1 MKLKKSSGYLS
12 YRIWALEIVSGIIL
26 LYLAFWISIHADISN
41 AAQRLSSTVNY
52 VKEQCNNDQKMEL
65 ASETKSLMRIMESA
79 EYINRNLA
87 SDMEKSG
94 FEEPDQ
100 ALLENYA
107 KESYVTG
114 ILLLSPQGA
123 VEQEYH
129 TDERNVWDLYEN
141 IDAEALL
148 DVWNF
153 PEKTYASRV
162 DCEDGSHI
170 DLAAVGRTDRSGIL
184 VAYYHTSKEYCRIF
198 VNSMEQLLTG
208 YSVKHDGTIVI
219 SNGEEI
225 VASNDS
231 RLVGVSMDNNEILR
245 TIRRHAEGSKLVHVR
260 DGGDTGG
267 RSFGLMEQSRNYY
280 IYAYMPE
287 RGVFNKTPQNMLFVA
302 LTYLLVLIIINMVR
316 WQTEKKYQKQK
327 LQIQQEYAQRLENKN
342 LQLEESVKRETKANS
357 AKTDFLA
364 RMTHD
369 IRTPLNGIIGLLK
382 MEEIH
387 PDDLE
392 LLHANREKML
402 VSADHLLSLINDM
415 LQMSKLE
422 NNEIVLAQDAMDLNA
437 LLMDVV
443 TIVEQRAA
451 DAGITL
457 EYDKVSDKI
466 LYPYVYGSPLHVR
479 QIFLNI
485 YGNCIK
491 YNRIGGK
498 VITHLDY
505 LGTADGMV
513 NYRWVISDT
522 GIGMSENFLEHI
534 YEPFVQ
540 EHSDARSVYHGTG
553 LGMAIVKRLI
563 DEMNGTIQVTSQE
576 GKGSTFVVVLPF
588 KIAEKEKVVQPEVA
602 TGEASIRGLHLLL
615 AEDNE
620 LNAEIAA
627 RLLNDEGATVQVVRD
642 GQQAIDAFASRPQG
656 TYDAILMDIMMPKID
671 GYTATRVIR
680 STNRQDAK
688 AIPIIAMT
696 AHVFDEDVKQCLE
709 AGMNAHLPKPLQME
723 KVVSTIARLCKRKK

>member
-1 MKLKKSSGYLS
+1 
-12 YRIWALEIVSGIIL
+12 
-26 LYLAFWISIHADISN
+26 
-41 AAQRLSSTVNY
+41 
-52 VKEQCNNDQKMEL
+52 
-65 ASETKSLMRIMESA
+65 
-79 EYINRNLA
+79 
-87 SDMEKSG
+87 
-94 FEEPDQ
+94 
-100 ALLENYA
+100 
-107 KESYVTG
+107 
-114 ILLLSPQGA
+114 
-123 VEQEYH
+123 
-129 TDERNVWDLYEN
+129 
-141 IDAEALL
+141 
-148 DVWNF
+148 
-153 PEKTYASRV
+153 
-162 DCEDGSHI
+162 
-170 DLAAVGRTDRSGIL
+170 
-184 VAYYHTSKEYCRIF
+184 
-198 VNSMEQLLTG
+198 
-208 YSVKHDGTIVI
+208 
-219 SNGEEI
+219 
-225 VASNDS
+225 
-231 RLVGVSMDNNEILR
+231 
-245 TIRRHAEGSKLVHVR
+245 
-260 DGGDTGG
+260 
-267 RSFGLMEQSRNYY
+267 
-280 IYAYMPE
+280 
-287 RGVFNKTPQNMLFVA
+287 
-302 LTYLLVLIIINMVR
+302 
-316 WQTEKKYQKQK
+316 
-327 LQIQQEYAQRLENKN
+327 
-342 LQLEESVKRETKANS
+342 
-357 AKTDFLA
+357 
-364 RMTHD
+364 
-369 IRTPLNGIIGLLK
+369 
-382 MEEIH
+382 
-387 PDDLE
+387 
-392 LLHANREKML
+392 
-402 VSADHLLSLINDM
+402 
-415 LQMSKLE
+415 MSKLE

-505 LGTADGMV
+505 LGTTDKMV
-513 NYRWVISDT
+513 HYRWVISDT
-522 GIGMSENFLEHI
+522 GIGMSENF
-534 YEPFVQ
+534 
-540 EHSDARSVYHGTG
+540 

-588 KIAEKEKVVQPEVA
+588 KIAEKEKVVQPEAA

-723 KVVSTIARLCKRKK
+723 KVVSTIARLCKRK